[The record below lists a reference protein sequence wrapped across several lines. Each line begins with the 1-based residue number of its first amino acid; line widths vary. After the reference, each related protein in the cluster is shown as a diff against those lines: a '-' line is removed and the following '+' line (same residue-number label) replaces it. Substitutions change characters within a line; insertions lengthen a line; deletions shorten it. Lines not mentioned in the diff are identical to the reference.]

1 MKSHH
6 NYYAVAKGRIP
17 GIYSSWS
24 ECQVQVDGFKHNSF
38 KGFNSV
44 GEAANFM
51 IKGGISLNEIDLVDG
66 EGEVLLRKSLIEA
79 KPNIMEEITA
89 VASSEEIPSSEVISE
104 ESVQE
109 DDIPCISIDGSC
121 RRNGT
126 ENAVAGFGIYWG
138 EKHPDNISEE
148 ITSSESQ
155 TNQVAELTAAVR
167 AVNQVQEKGFP
178 RVCIQ
183 TDSMYVIKG
192 ITNWIDNWIK
202 NGWKTSQGTDVKHKE
217 LWKELH
223 QSCQKV
229 DVKWKHVKGHT
240 GNPANEAA
248 DNLSKMATDKGK
260 ELNVEKKQNK
270 TVTKENASRSE
281 SKIKDTD
288 SELVTR
294 SSQTYPSKLEIQVE
308 DLMSAFKS
316 LENQVV
322 GIIQKSYEDQKR
334 SESAQHQEEIKRLN
348 EKVKVLDDQLQKEKK
363 DKEKLERELKTTKE
377 TLEKSKKENLRS
389 NAGQDVISRQEN
401 EIRSLKESKDKDRNI
416 LNAKEE
422 TLASLRK

>member
-1 MKSHH
+1 M
-6 NYYAVAKGRIP
+6 
-17 GIYSSWS
+17 
-24 ECQVQVDGFKHNSF
+24 
-38 KGFNSV
+38 
-44 GEAANFM
+44 
-51 IKGGISLNEIDLVDG
+51 
-66 EGEVLLRKSLIEA
+66 
-79 KPNIMEEITA
+79 
-89 VASSEEIPSSEVISE
+89 
-104 ESVQE
+104 
-109 DDIPCISIDGSC
+109 
-121 RRNGT
+121 
-126 ENAVAGFGIYWG
+126 
-138 EKHPDNISEE
+138 
-148 ITSSESQ
+148 
-155 TNQVAELTAAVR
+155 
-167 AVNQVQEKGFP
+167 QEKGFP

-202 NGWKTSQGTDVKHKE
+202 NGWKTSQGTDVKHNE

-248 DNLSKMATDKGK
+248 DNLSKMATEKGK

-281 SKIKDTD
+281 SKTKDTD

-348 EKVKVLDDQLQKEKK
+348 KKVKVLDDQLQKKK
-363 DKEKLERELKTTKE
+363 RTK
-377 TLEKSKKENLRS
+377 KS
-389 NAGQDVISRQEN
+389 
-401 EIRSLKESKDKDRNI
+401 
-416 LNAKEE
+416 
-422 TLASLRK
+422 